1 MSIDNTKNEDMI
13 MHKVERNE
21 VANVIMILIVI
32 LKYLWDKFI
41 CDGERGWEIKLID
54 YFQIL
59 YWSEKTPISKIGV
72 SYHKLYKRMGCR
84 VMIFLSITSSNFHNV
99 EVSLLLVMLKKMH
112 IK

>member
-21 VANVIMILIVI
+21 LANVIMILTVI

-59 YWSEKTPISKIGV
+59 YWSEKTP
-72 SYHKLYKRMGCR
+72 
-84 VMIFLSITSSNFHNV
+84 
-99 EVSLLLVMLKKMH
+99 H
-112 IK
+112 IKNRGIISQIIQKNGL